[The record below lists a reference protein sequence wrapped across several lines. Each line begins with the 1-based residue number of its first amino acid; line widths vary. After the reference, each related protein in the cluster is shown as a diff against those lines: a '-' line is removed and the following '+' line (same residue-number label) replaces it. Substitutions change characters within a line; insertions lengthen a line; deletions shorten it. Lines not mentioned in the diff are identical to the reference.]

1 MTSIEEHQL
10 QVINYEDRIPDWK
23 QIPTEHA
30 SRLTKLVLGKLE
42 NDVQPAR
49 LTWSPP
55 TSSLAELFPNLTHL
69 YLWGIEGLTELT
81 NLPPELE
88 CLDFRGCVNLTKL
101 KIGAKLKTLDLGD
114 CASLTEI
121 NGTPQELERVYL
133 NGCTAFESDELMPFL
148 KRIKDSTCLREFDAS
163 GCPALQS
170 LKNIPR
176 SVEKLVLKDCSQLDS
191 CAGLGDFSRLRHLNL
206 AGCSKLISLPDL
218 PATVQFLKLT
228 GADSL
233 NDFMGQGIGQ
243 VDRENE
249 ENVASLFH
257 SRKKFGAEIDTAAYA
272 KLLFL
277 GDGRVGKSTLA
288 KRLQYQELKEQE
300 RKGPRGQELNPSRTE
315 PPTHGIRF
323 WNWKTELALSAEA
336 AEKVNTVCESRH
348 IATPCDANNQM
359 DGTIRIWDFGGQ
371 EIYHQTHRLFA
382 SAGSVFLICW
392 SPEELDEEQVK
403 QEAEDANVSLKVW
416 KEMNRRRS
424 LDYWF
429 DYVDSICPGARVAL
443 VCTHSPHGKERIG
456 WETRCENHKNRKNV
470 HCFYV
475 DSANQADCD
484 GNPHF
489 MNLVGW
495 IREQCGSVADEAS
508 ITQPKFFIDV
518 AQRVDEMLED
528 NQKNRDAALPRQH
541 LLLKWEDWE
550 QKVRDQHATLSSAI
564 TIEPEDIHAITKYL
578 HGAGHLFYLHG
589 QNELKATLIDQSWA
603 TDLIYGILAPGGAL
617 SQYIEAHG
625 GLFEELTLE
634 QMPHWQQR
642 NEFEKQQLLSYM
654 QTCGIVARLGSES
667 SGRDQRSL
675 LLATEKWL
683 LPPFEALENRLNAT
697 LDVAKERGILQDHFS
712 FESETLSEF
721 DFRSLIVSLAKVLGL
736 RGTYFREGLQATD
749 NPTDPT
755 WCFRLK
761 WKPMPSDDFLGKL
774 DATLAFPNGGL
785 KELPR
790 EIEAAIYSRE
800 SPLQGAGWKNRETN
814 ALDWSPLYFRIDR
827 DDDYDIAVSSR
838 GSDQAVVDQIIEALR
853 LAKLRVT
860 HYREKQCRE
869 GKNEAVLAYMH
880 SLRRPKLFLACLSD
894 SYFEDD
900 PDNTWYC
907 PYELADALVQIK
919 SNKRTAEQ
927 TLVVYLPGQSLNPNQ
942 LLDKMRSVF
951 TKLGKEFGNRY
962 NTEFEQSHLY
972 RHYEDRRETFATA
985 LQKDVLNTFWNTRG
999 TNGSF
1004 PSVKLNADG
1013 TVDCT
1018 DLIERVR
1025 KLIAQSQGD

>member
-1 MTSIEEHQL
+1 
-10 QVINYEDRIPDWK
+10 
-23 QIPTEHA
+23 
-30 SRLTKLVLGKLE
+30 
-42 NDVQPAR
+42 
-49 LTWSPP
+49 
-55 TSSLAELFPNLTHL
+55 
-69 YLWGIEGLTELT
+69 
-81 NLPPELE
+81 
-88 CLDFRGCVNLTKL
+88 
-101 KIGAKLKTLDLGD
+101 
-114 CASLTEI
+114 
-121 NGTPQELERVYL
+121 
-133 NGCTAFESDELMPFL
+133 
-148 KRIKDSTCLREFDAS
+148 LREFDAS
-163 GCPALQS
+163 KCPALTS
-170 LKNIPR
+170 LENIPR
-176 SVEKLVLKDCSQLDS
+176 SVEKLVLKDCTQLDS
-191 CAGLGDFSRLRHLNL
+191 CEGLGEFKRLRHLNL
-206 AGCSKLISLPDL
+206 AGCSKLRELPDL
-218 PATVQFLKLT
+218 PATVQFLTLK

-233 NDFMGQGIGQ
+233 NYFMKQKISQ

-249 ENVASLFH
+249 ENVAPLFH
-257 SRKKFGAEIDTAAYA
+257 SRKKFGDKIEAAAYA

-288 KRLQYQELKEQE
+288 KRLQYQELEDEE
-300 RKGPRGQELNPSRTE
+300 RMGPRGKELNPSSTE

-323 WNWKTELALSAEA
+323 WNWKTKLALSAEA
-336 AEKVNTVCESRH
+336 AENVNTVCESRK
-348 IATPCDANNQM
+348 IATRCDAQNM
-359 DGTIRIWDFGGQ
+359 LDGTIRIWDFGGQ

-392 SPEELDEEQVK
+392 SPEELNEEQVK
-403 QEAEDANVSLKVW
+403 QEAENATVSLTVW

-429 DYVDSICPGARVAL
+429 DYVDSIRPDARVAL
-443 VCTHSPHGKERIG
+443 VCTHTPARKERIG
-456 WETRCENHKNRKNV
+456 WETRCLKHKHRKNV
-470 HCFYV
+470 VCFYV

-484 GNPHF
+484 GNPQF
-489 MNLVGW
+489 NNLVRW
-495 IREQCGSVADEAS
+495 IREQCGSVAEEAS

-518 AQRVDEMLED
+518 AQQVDVMLED
-528 NQKNRDAALPRQH
+528 NQKKRESKQPREH
-541 LLLKWEDWE
+541 LLLDWDKWGD
-550 QKVRDQHATLSSAI
+550 QVRSQHASLSSAAQ
-564 TIEPEDIHAITKYL
+564 IEPEDIHAITQYL

-603 TDLIYGILAPGGAL
+603 TDLIYGILAPGGEL

-642 NEFEKQQLLSYM
+642 NDFEKQQLLNYM
-654 QTCGIVARLGSES
+654 QTCGIVARLGSEN

-697 LDVAKERGILQDHFS
+697 LDVAKERGILQEHFS

-749 NPTDPT
+749 NPTNPT

-761 WKPMPSDDFLGKL
+761 WQCKPMESDDFLGKL
-774 DATLAFPNGGL
+774 DATLAFPNSGL
-785 KELPR
+785 EKLPR

-800 SPLQGAGWKNRETN
+800 SPLQRAGWKNRETN

-827 DDDYDIAVSSR
+827 DSDYDIAVSSR
-838 GSDQAVVDQIIEALR
+838 GTDKAVVDQIIEALR
-853 LAKLRVT
+853 LAKLHVT

-869 GKNEAVLAYMH
+869 GKNEGVLAYMH

-919 SNKRTAEQ
+919 SKKRTAEQ
-927 TLVVYLPGQSLNPNQ
+927 TLVVYLPKQSLNPNH
-942 LLDKMRSVF
+942 LLDKMRAVF
-951 TKLGKEFGNRY
+951 TKLGKEFGNRF
-962 NTEFEQSHLY
+962 NTELEKSHLY
-972 RHYEDRRETFATA
+972 RHYEDRRNTFATA
-985 LQKDVLNTFWNTRG
+985 LNEDVLDSFWDARG
-999 TNGSF
+999 THGYF
-1004 PSVKLNADG
+1004 PNVSLNADG

-1018 DLIERVR
+1018 ELIDRVQ
-1025 KLIAQSQGD
+1025 KLIAPSEET